1 MQTKMEKM
9 KERLDKIEDALET
22 KVESEEL
29 QTLRELVLRL
39 PDVVEVDRLRA
50 FVSSNIESYREDNFQ
65 FNKDF

>member
-1 MQTKMEKM
+1 MEKM

-39 PDVVEVDRLRA
+39 PDVEEVDRLRA

>member
-1 MQTKMEKM
+1 MEKM